1 MDDLEKGYHETMT
14 QAWVRL
20 VHWTLSHGEV
30 AESADAFCDQQP
42 QLMEKTRLQLF
53 YSRERLMTWEAK
65 REFVEPDLAQFH
77 EPTTA

>member
-1 MDDLEKGYHETMT
+1 MLISCNAKKGYHETMT

-20 VHWTLSHGEV
+20 VHLALERSGA

-42 QLMEKTRLQLF
+42 QLMQKTTLQMF

-65 REFVEPDLAQFH
+65 REFVEPDLASFR
-77 EPTTA
+77 